1 MRLSKPPALA
11 AWLLEHLTPGD
22 NHDALVGDLLEEFQH
37 GRSAW
42 WFWRQVLCA
51 IPASLS
57 HEIRAH
63 RVARSVEFGLTW
75 VWVDFVMF
83 HLLPYLRAKLWVTA
97 FEPHAPILWRFV
109 LNPVTDHYPGEPWSV
124 LILLPVLL
132 AAYLSARDF
141 NFLAFVCGLLV
152 GVLAM
157 LAIFPVIGIL
167 GRDLFAL
174 LAPPPQRSISR
185 MEIGR
190 GYIALPNT
198 ISVVVGIWAAKLITR
213 RPQAVEIL
221 G

>member
-1 MRLSKPPALA
+1 MRSSKPPAVA

-22 NHDALVGDLLEEFQH
+22 KHEALVGDLLEEFQH
-37 GRSAW
+37 GRSAR

-51 IPASLS
+51 IPASLC
-57 HEIRAH
+57 HEMRVH
-63 RVARSVEFGLTW
+63 WVARAVEFGLAW

-83 HLLPYLRAKLWVTA
+83 HLLPYLRTQLWVMA
-97 FEPHAPILWRFV
+97 FEPHARILWRFV

-152 GVLAM
+152 GVIAM

-167 GRDLFAL
+167 GKDLFAL
-174 LAPPPQRSISR
+174 LASLPQRSIPR

-198 ISVVVGIWAAKLITR
+198 ISVVAGIWAAQLIKR
-213 RPQAVEIL
+213 RSRAAEIP